1 MTTATEIFF
10 LHSRSV
16 LPAYSETEDGKGW
29 HLQKTEEEFRK
40 LIESR
45 QTMVFSI
52 ALRILREPSAAEEIA
67 QDVFLCL
74 YEKLPE
80 IEDPA
85 HLDNWLRRVTAHRAI
100 DWLRRKLRSPETY
113 TEDAELNELASPER
127 PEVDPWLKRQ
137 ADALVASL
145 PEIPRTILVMR
156 YQQDLMPEEIANVL
170 EMPVAT
176 VKSHLQRTLKLLRE
190 KAGRVSR

>member
-1 MTTATEIFF
+1 MHT
-10 LHSRSV
+10 HSS
-16 LPAYSETEDGKGW
+16 LPTYSETEEGKGW

-52 ALRILREPSAAEEIA
+52 ALRILRNPSVAEEIA
-67 QDVFLCL
+67 QDVFLNL
-74 YEKLPE
+74 YERLSE

-85 HLDNWLRRVTAHRAI
+85 HLDNWLRRVTAHRSI
-100 DWLRRKLRSPETY
+100 DWLRQVQRRPETY
-113 TEDAELNELASPER
+113 AEDAVLDDLPSQER
-127 PEVDPWLKRQ
+127 PDIDPWLKRQ

-156 YQQDLMPEEIANVL
+156 YQQDLMPEEIADLL
-170 EMPVAT
+170 EMPVTT

-190 KAGRVSR
+190 KAARVSR